1 MRAMRRRLLSMT
13 RIAVLCLALTLG
25 AAGAVVAAASPQ
37 GTVQSFYATLLTT
50 MKEGPQLDQGGRYA
64 ALAPVVQQVFDVPL
78 MTRLAVGPDWASMTP
93 AQQQQ
98 VTAAFGH
105 YIAATYAYRF
115 KSWDGQE
122 LQVGKEEP
130 FAGGYI
136 VYTKVGKPS
145 DDPTTINYLV
155 RENGGNWQ
163 IADVYLDGTIS
174 QLATQRSEFHDIL
187 QRKGVDGL
195 ISTLNHKVDLL
206 SQP

>member
-1 MRAMRRRLLSMT
+1 MRAMRRRPLSMT
-13 RIAVLCLALTLG
+13 RIAALCLALTLG

-195 ISTLNHKVDLL
+195 ISTLNNKVDLL

>member
-1 MRAMRRRLLSMT
+1 MRAMRRRPLSMT
-13 RIAVLCLALTLG
+13 RIAALCLALTLG

-78 MTRLAVGPDWASMTP
+78 MTRLAVGPDWVSMAP
-93 AQQQQ
+93 VQQQQ

>member
-1 MRAMRRRLLSMT
+1 MPAMRRRPF
-13 RIAVLCLALTLG
+13 RITKIAALCLALAFG
-25 AAGAVVAAASPQ
+25 AAGTGFAAASPQ

-50 MKEGPQLDQGGRYA
+50 MKEGSQLGQSGRYA

-78 MTRLAVGPDWASMTP
+78 MTRLAVGPDWAHLSP

-122 LQVGKEEP
+122 LQVGAEQP
-130 FAGGYI
+130 FADGYI
-136 VYTKVGKPS
+136 VDTTIGKPS
-145 DDPTTINYLV
+145 DEPTKINYLV
-155 RENGGNWQ
+155 RQDGRNWQ

>member
-1 MRAMRRRLLSMT
+1 MRAIRRRPVPILT
-13 RIAVLCLALTLG
+13 ITVLCLALMF
-25 AAGAVVAAASPQ
+25 GAVVAAVAAASPQ

-50 MKEGPQLDQGGRYA
+50 MKQGPQLGQSGRYA
-64 ALAPVVQQVFDVPL
+64 ALAPVVQQDFDVPF
-78 MTRLAVGPDWASMTP
+78 MTRLSVGPDWAGMTP
-93 AQQQQ
+93 LQQQQ
-98 VTAAFGH
+98 VTAAFSH

-115 KSWDGQE
+115 KSYDGQV
-122 LQVGKEEP
+122 LQVRQQQP

-136 VYTKVGKPS
+136 VDTTIGKPS
-145 DDPTTINYLV
+145 DEPTQINYLV
-155 RENGGNWQ
+155 RDNGGNWQ

-187 QRKGVDGL
+187 QRRGVDGL